1 MNWLKLR
8 TYVKGYFYD
17 DETKKI
23 IRRVLGNHGNGLDV
37 GCHKGEILDYM
48 LRASPNGKHMGIE
61 PIPNFASALREK
73 YRTNEGV
80 SIIEGALGSI
90 RSVETF
96 QYVTTN
102 PAFSGLKRRSYVR
115 IDEVI
120 EEIQVDVI
128 TLDSLWPANEK
139 LSFIKIDVEGGELGV
154 LLGGIETIKR
164 FKPVIIFEHGKGAAE
179 HYETGP
185 LDIFSF
191 FESLN
196 YEVSLMRFYLKGKA
210 PLRFLQFEQYFN
222 DNREFYFVAYPKS
235 K

>member
-96 QYVTTN
+96 QY
-102 PAFSGLKRRSYVR
+102 
-115 IDEVI
+115 
-120 EEIQVDVI
+120 
-128 TLDSLWPANEK
+128 EK
-139 LSFIKIDVEGGELGV
+139 LSFIKIDVESGELGV